1 MIKTTKVGHC
11 CQGERECTYS
21 YLLIQIL
28 CLTSKSFM
36 SCSPWFTFSPFYI
49 WINWKCS
56 GILSRLFLLLTPRL
70 KITHSI
76 TTDAI
81 TDHFRKASFL
91 FFLHYNSMTP
101 SEDHPLALTCGITFV
116 PILDIFLRLVLQNA
130 EFGPGWQ
137 VMS

>member
-1 MIKTTKVGHC
+1 MIKATKVGHC

-21 YLLIQIL
+21 YLLMQIL

-49 WINWKCS
+49 GINWKSS
-56 GILSRLFLLLTPRL
+56 GILSRLFLLLRPRL
-70 KITHSI
+70 QITHSI

-91 FFLHYNSMTP
+91 FFYITIVWHLVKIIS
-101 SEDHPLALTCGITFV
+101 LALTCGITFV

-137 VMS
+137 VIS